1 MCVCVRSSYE
11 AAQEWALPV
20 QFCQLHSLKLS
31 SVYPAHCAADGQF
44 IHFLLFVQLHNFP
57 AEQVSTHLTPECI
70 TRLKVNWSIIS

>member
-1 MCVCVRSSYE
+1 MCVRSSYE